1 MNLAFLGIYREIGF
15 DLGTAMTAV
24 ATDAGNVQ
32 FNEPSVVASDTATK
46 KLIAVGAA
54 ADDMLGRT
62 PENITAVCPVKSGVI
77 ADFEASASMIKAF
90 LKKASGKLPVIR
102 PRIAVAVPGSITDV
116 EKRAAV
122 EAFTL
127 AGAGNV
133 YLIEEATA
141 SAIGAGLPVM
151 SPQGSMI
158 VNIGAGT
165 SEAAVLSLGGIVS
178 ARSIRTGSA
187 AMDSAIVSHLRHQYS
202 VTIGD
207 KTAEEIKKEIGSATA
222 QSGEGSYD
230 VRGRETATGLPKNV
244 RVTAQEI
251 RQAIAPAVEEIV
263 SAVLDTLEDTP
274 PELAADVLTSGIT
287 LTGGGALLK
296 GIDEAIESATG
307 IKTKLAKNPLDCA
320 ALGAFSALG
329 EPSVL
334 RRCEVG
340 KGRR

>member
-24 ATDAGNVQ
+24 AMGESVQ
-32 FNEPSVVASDTATK
+32 FNEPSVVAVDSNTK
-46 KLIAVGAA
+46 KVIAVGDS

-62 PENITAVCPVKSGVI
+62 PDNITAICPIKNGVI

-90 LKKASGKLPVIR
+90 LKKASGKMPVIR
-102 PRIAVAVPGSITDV
+102 PRIAVCVPGSITDV
-116 EKRAAV
+116 ERRAAI

-133 YLIEEATA
+133 YLIEEVTA
-141 SAIGAGLPVM
+141 AAIGAGLPIM

-165 SEAAVLSLGGIVS
+165 TEVAVISLGGIVA

-187 AMDSAIVSHLRHQYS
+187 AMDNSIISYLRHQYS
-202 VTIGD
+202 VTIGE
-207 KTAEEIKKEIGSATA
+207 KTAEEIKKEIGSASV
-222 QSGEGSYD
+222 QSNETSYD

-244 RVTAQEI
+244 RVSPHEI
-251 RQAIAPAVEEIV
+251 RQAIAPMVDEIV
-263 SAVLDTLEDTP
+263 AAVLDTLEETP

-287 LTGGGALLK
+287 LAGGGALLK
-296 GIDEAIESATG
+296 GMGDVIETATG
-307 IKTKLAKNPLDCA
+307 IKTKLAKNPHECSA
-320 ALGAFSALG
+320 VGAYTALG
-329 EPSVL
+329 EPAVL

-340 KGRR
+340 RVRR